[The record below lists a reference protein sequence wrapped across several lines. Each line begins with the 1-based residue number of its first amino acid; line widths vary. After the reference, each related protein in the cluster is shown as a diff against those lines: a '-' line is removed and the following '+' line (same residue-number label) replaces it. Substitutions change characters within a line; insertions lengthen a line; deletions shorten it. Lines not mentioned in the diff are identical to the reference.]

1 MRAKFDGRDFW
12 TCDKPYSTS
21 LITQKDSLFAG
32 CTKRAKLS
40 NKILV
45 LLQVVHSAS
54 LDICALDLIQR
65 NVFKFGLSIT
75 KADEMYLRLRHVQNL
90 PSQGQVKFRGSREME
105 QNTACI
111 ISLG

>member
-1 MRAKFDGRDFW
+1 M
-12 TCDKPYSTS
+12 
-21 LITQKDSLFAG
+21 
-32 CTKRAKLS
+32 S

-111 ISLG
+111 PWIKILDGF